1 MLLSEAFRSYT
12 QDVIV
17 FANQSPKTEEN
28 HLVCLRALLLYF
40 GDIQIESLT
49 FPMIRSWKI
58 QLEKSRSPSTV
69 RNYVI
74 RLRVVLAY
82 MEKQGYNVT
91 RADTIPVP
99 KRVDHV
105 PSHISK
111 QEVAQLIQGAVR
123 LRSKCIISL
132 LYASGVRVTELCN
145 LNISDIHNRSFT
157 VVGKGGYAR
166 LCFIDDRTQKLLD
179 KYLATRTDNN
189 PALFLSQTGVR
200 LSATNV
206 QLVVRLAA
214 SRAGLSKSI
223 TPHTLRH
230 TFATEL
236 LRSNTN
242 MRYVQALLGHRSLQ
256 TTQMYTHIVDRDLES
271 IYRTKHKI

>member
-1 MLLSEAFRSYT
+1 MLLSEAFNQYT

-28 HLVCLRALLLYF
+28 HLVCLHALLLQF
-40 GDIQIESLT
+40 GDIDIETLT

-58 QLEKSRSPSTV
+58 QLEKTRSPSTV
-69 RNYVI
+69 RNYII

-82 MEKQGYNVT
+82 MENQGYNVT
-91 RADTIPVP
+91 STAIIPVP

-111 QEVAQLIQGAVR
+111 EDVGKLIQGAVR
-123 LRSKCIISL
+123 LRSKAIISL
-132 LYASGVRVTELCN
+132 LYASGIRVTELCN
-145 LNISDIHNRSFT
+145 LNIADLHDQSFT
-157 VVGKGGYAR
+157 VIGKGGYAR
-166 LCFIDDRTQKLLD
+166 LCFIDNRTQKLID
-179 KYLATRTDNN
+179 KYLETRTDAN
-189 PALFLSQTGVR
+189 PALFLSQSGAR

-206 QLVVRLAA
+206 QLLVRLAA
-214 SRAGLSKSI
+214 QRSGLGKSI

-236 LRSNTN
+236 LKSNTN

-256 TTQMYTHIVDRDLES
+256 TTQMYTHVVDKDLES
-271 IYRTKHKI
+271 IYRAKHRV